1 MQRTRHWGCLC
12 AAAAALQFAVAA
24 HAVDGVAV
32 EVGTGD
38 EDSTRGGLA
47 VQWDWH
53 GELIGLGSWF
63 LGGYWE
69 VSASYWDGEE
79 GRSGNGSLAEIG
91 VAPVF
96 RIQPRA
102 PIGAITPYLEG
113 AIGLHLFSETEFG
126 DRDFDIPFSFGDH
139 LGAGLRFGSR
149 GEFDFGYRYQHLSN
163 ASIGDSN
170 PGINFHLLRL
180 GYHF

>member
-1 MQRTRHWGCLC
+1 MQHFRRWGRMC
-12 AAAAALQFAVAA
+12 AAVAMLKFAVAA
-24 HAVDGVAV
+24 HAVDGAAM
-32 EVGTGD
+32 ELGAGD
-38 EDSTRGGLA
+38 EDSLRGGLA
-47 VQWDWH
+47 VQWDWPR
-53 GELIGLGSWF
+53 ELLGLGSWF

-69 VSASYWDGEE
+69 VSASFWDGDE
-79 GRSGNGSLAEIG
+79 GRSGNGTLAEIG

-113 AIGLHLFSETEFG
+113 GIGLHLFSETEFG

-139 LGAGLRFGSR
+139 LGAGLRFGPR
-149 GEFDFGYRYQHLSN
+149 GEVDVGYRFQHLSN

>member
-1 MQRTRHWGCLC
+1 MLP
-12 AAAAALQFAVAA
+12 FAVAA
-24 HAVDGVAV
+24 RAVDGVAI
-32 EVGTGD
+32 ELGTGD

-47 VQWDWH
+47 VQWDWQR
-53 GELIGLGSWF
+53 ELVGIGNWF

-69 VSASYWDGEE
+69 VSASYWNGEE

-96 RIQPRA
+96 RVQPRT
-102 PIGAITPYLEG
+102 PISGVTPYLEG

-139 LGAGLRFGSR
+139 LGAGMRLGAE
-149 GEFDFGYRYQHLSN
+149 GKFDVGYRFQHLSN
-163 ASIGDSN
+163 CSIGDSN
-170 PGINFHLLRL
+170 PGINFHLVRL
-180 GYHF
+180 GYRF

>member
-1 MQRTRHWGCLC
+1 MQRIRRWGSLC
-12 AAAAALQFAVAA
+12 AAVAILQFTVAA
-24 HAVDGVAV
+24 YAVDGVAI
-32 EVGTGD
+32 ELGTGD
-38 EDSTRGGLA
+38 EDSARGGLA
-47 VQWDWH
+47 VQWEWPR
-53 GELIGLGSWF
+53 ELIGLGSWS

-69 VSASYWDGEE
+69 ASASYWDGDE
-79 GRSGNGSLAEIG
+79 GRSGNGTLAEIG

-126 DRDFDIPFSFGDH
+126 DRDFDIPFAFGDH
-139 LGAGLRFGSR
+139 LGAGLRFGSS
-149 GEFDFGYRYQHLSN
+149 GEFDVSYRFQHLSN

>member
-1 MQRTRHWGCLC
+1 MQRFGLMGRLWV
-12 AAAAALQFAVAA
+12 AAAMLAFAVAA
-24 HAVDGVAV
+24 RAIDGVAI
-32 EVGTGD
+32 ELGTGD
-38 EDSTRGGLA
+38 EDSARGGLA
-47 VQWDWH
+47 VQWDWQR
-53 GELIGLGSWF
+53 ELVGIGNWF

-69 VSASYWDGEE
+69 VSASYWDGDE

-96 RIQPRA
+96 RVQPRT
-102 PIGAITPYLEG
+102 PIGDVTPYLEG

-139 LGAGLRFGSR
+139 LGAGMRLGPK
-149 GEFDFGYRYQHLSN
+149 GEFDVAYRFQHLSN
-163 ASIGDSN
+163 CSIGDSN

-180 GYHF
+180 GYRF